1 MIVRTG
7 RDLSL
12 RNILYPN
19 VSGYLFIHKCP
30 WESFGPR
37 GQVATCPYEISFARL
52 FPNPQLPPGIL
63 RPARTGRDLSLRN
76 ILYPNISGYL
86 FIHKGAGIPSA
97 RRDRSRPVPTEYP
110 LPEYFRLF
118 VYSQRRRD
126 SLGPHGQVETCP
138 IPQKQTLVIKT

>member
-37 GQVATCPYEISFARL
+37 GQVATCPVRNILCTPISRIPKCPRESFGPHGQVATCPYGISFTRIFPAICL
-52 FPNPQLPPGIL
+52 FTKAPGFP
-63 RPARTGRDLSLRN
+63 RPVGTGRDLSLRN

-97 RRDRSRPVPTEYP
+97 RTGRSRPA
-110 LPEYFRLF
+110 LF
-118 VYSQRRRD
+118 PKNRHWS
-126 SLGPHGQVETCP
+126 
-138 IPQKQTLVIKT
+138 